1 MNTASWMIV
10 FRFLSSRSSLA
21 LCLMV
26 HSILVHSVFVPQA
39 HADEQ
44 APNLSP
50 AAADVA
56 TAADQRSLPS
66 ATAQSDHLA
75 QLITSS
81 SNATTQFA
89 KEKGQKSPAVAVLLP
104 LAGIAGIPYLG
115 LAASILDSKLDDY
128 NPGLVGFQIVMAV
141 GAMTVAPAFG
151 QFYAGNVK
159 TGLITTG
166 VRAGGVLMGIY
177 GFAEGFC
184 PLPGCT
190 EDPVADL
197 ILLGGATTIVGATL
211 FDLIYAPLS
220 VMRQNNLEP
229 SIQVRPTLL
238 PSTERDKAAPPLPG
252 LAVSGTF

>member
-26 HSILVHSVFVPQA
+26 HSILVHCVFVPQV

-50 AAADVA
+50 TAADLAMVE
-56 TAADQRSLPS
+56 DQRSLQS
-66 ATAQSDHLA
+66 STAQSDHLA

-81 SNATTQFA
+81 SIATTHFA
-89 KEKGQKSPAVAVLLP
+89 KEKGQKSPVLAAVLP
-104 LAGIAGIPYLG
+104 LAGIAGMVSLG
-115 LAASILDSKLDDY
+115 IAASNLDAELDGY
-128 NPGLVGFQIVMAV
+128 QEGLVGFQIVMAV
-141 GAMTVAPAFG
+141 GAVTVAPAFG

-177 GFAEGFC
+177 GVAEGLC
-184 PLPGCT
+184 ILPGCT

-197 ILLGGATTIVGATL
+197 ILLGGAITIVGAAV
-211 FDLIYAPLS
+211 FDLIDAPLT
-220 VMRQNNLEP
+220 VMRQNTLEP

-238 PSTERDKAAPPLPG
+238 PSTEQNKAAPPLPG